1 MAGTLVSPSAPTAA
15 VTRPGSRV
23 LLPAPG
29 GSAAGGNGNAAAL
42 SASLRLTPLPAA
54 SPAPHASGAPSR
66 GAGGGGGPPRAPRPG
81 RGGRGGVPRQAARQ
95 ATRRPVTA
103 ATGRGLRRDGRG
115 GSPWRR
121 GCRSGASRSCGSAAE
136 QAARASEEKRDEA
149 AAALW
154 EARRAAT
161 AASRAECREATR
173 RPAGSEAALLWR
185 QQGAE
190 REAAAVTALLTQ
202 QGREKA
208 EEVEKLKQELIDLKQ
223 QAQEEKKQMADYY
236 AQQIKELEEKFQKKV
251 REIRQ
256 IQLELKLIKEFH
268 RKKAAVEK
276 ELEDKGLEDDVEKK
290 QITMPETTQR
300 EAVLQ
305 LNSMGRE
312 VFKEN
317 VCLHG
322 AFAYQLKETRELQ
335 KIKQKLEADK
345 TLLLQEKE
353 TSEGLIRKKIQINHQ
368 KAQIGD
374 LQRKVEKLET
384 ALCCMTRESVRET
397 QKTQHQVLIE
407 SQASTVEIKKLQQL
421 LEMKDRE
428 MNRVKKLA
436 RNILNERTEV
446 ERFFL
451 DALEHVKQ
459 EIISSRKHYKKKA
472 QTAYYR
478 KMMEA
483 CAGRFPKIKTF
494 KNNINSTN
502 SVYRDLEEAE
512 KCYWEKIQFE
522 KVDISELTWE
532 QKERVLR
539 LLFAKMNGTNPW
551 KYTRVLAT
559 SAPAPDDTKKES
571 KMGTENTSPNQIFI
585 TRQSELPDSSS
596 SAVILPHIQMLTP
609 QME

>member
-1 MAGTLVSPSAPTAA
+1 SQT
-15 VTRPGSRV
+15 
-23 LLPAPG
+23 
-29 GSAAGGNGNAAAL
+29 
-42 SASLRLTPLPAA
+42 
-54 SPAPHASGAPSR
+54 
-66 GAGGGGGPPRAPRPG
+66 
-81 RGGRGGVPRQAARQ
+81 
-95 ATRRPVTA
+95 
-103 ATGRGLRRDGRG
+103 
-115 GSPWRR
+115 
-121 GCRSGASRSCGSAAE
+121 
-136 QAARASEEKRDEA
+136 
-149 AAALW
+149 
-154 EARRAAT
+154 
-161 AASRAECREATR
+161 
-173 RPAGSEAALLWR
+173 
-185 QQGAE
+185 
-190 REAAAVTALLTQ
+190 
-202 QGREKA
+202 
-208 EEVEKLKQELIDLKQ
+208 EKLKQELIDLKQ
-223 QAQEEKKQMADYY
+223 QAQEEKKQLADYY

-251 REIRQ
+251 GEIGQ

-268 RKKAAVEK
+268 REKAAMKK
-276 ELEDKGLEDDVEKK
+276 ELEGLKESMEISNRRHQEVVVRLERRFLEEKKRLEEDVEKM
-290 QITMPETTQR
+290 QIMMAETAQR

-305 LNSMGRE
+305 LNSTGRE

-317 VCLHG
+317 VRLHG
-322 AFAYQLKETRELQ
+322 AFACQLKETMELQ
-335 KIKQKLEADK
+335 KIKQKLEEDK

-353 TSEGLIRKKIQINHQ
+353 TSEGLIRKKILQINRQ

-374 LQRKVEKLET
+374 LQRKVENLEI
-384 ALCCMTRESVRET
+384 ALCRMTRESVRET
-397 QKTQHQVLIE
+397 QKTQHQALIE
-407 SQASTVEIKKLQQL
+407 NQASMVEIKKLQQL

-459 EIISSRKHYKKKA
+459 EIISSRKDYKKKA

-483 CAGRFPKIKTF
+483 CAGKEEFPKIKTF
-494 KNNINSTN
+494 KSNINSTN

-559 SAPAPDDTKKES
+559 SAPAPDNTKES
-571 KMGTENTSPNQIFI
+571 KI
-585 TRQSELPDSSS
+585 
-596 SAVILPHIQMLTP
+596 
-609 QME
+609 